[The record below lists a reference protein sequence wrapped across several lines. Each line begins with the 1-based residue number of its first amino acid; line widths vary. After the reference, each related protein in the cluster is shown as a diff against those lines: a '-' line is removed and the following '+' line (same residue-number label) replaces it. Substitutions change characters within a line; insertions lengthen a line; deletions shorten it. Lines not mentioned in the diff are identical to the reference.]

1 MGKAAPDMYMYLW
14 PLREPACIKNKHTPS
29 HGCTPLYPTP
39 HTQIGQSTKKGGVC
53 MVLYFALLCVLTP
66 SSSFI
71 TSSRDSYIE
80 FTSLC
85 GAFCIFHFLLQT

>member
-1 MGKAAPDMYMYLW
+1 
-14 PLREPACIKNKHTPS
+14 
-29 HGCTPLYPTP
+29 
-39 HTQIGQSTKKGGVC
+39 
-53 MVLYFALLCVLTP
+53 MVLHFALLCVFTP

-85 GAFCIFHFLLQT
+85 VLFVFSIIYYKHELFYIY